1 MTGPDL
7 GRDDVHAAVGQVIG
21 DDLVTGKGPPGGGFD
36 DLEHGAV
43 GPLDDAGQHELGRQ
57 ELLVLVHA
65 HQGTPLGYGRFHG
78 AQSRTPGQ
86 HGQGIDVQPQ
96 QFFGLGA
103 AFFRGAV
110 AACHAVDDAR
120 ARAFQPDTFHKAVE
134 HGFQLRVVFP
144 GQPAQGQFITGGACP
159 GSGQQA
165 VPVQLGEQGTGQE
178 GGLLVGKGHAHDVGG
193 ADARI
198 DTAELRLPEVGGIV
212 AQDLVQAGPGEQDEV
227 GLPGGGPE
235 DALLRQAVA
244 ALGRGHHDGRADAQ
258 LLPGLLQ
265 PLAQQIVPAL
275 VGGRIFQQQSYAQGR
290 GLAGRSRQDGG
301 ETKNGQQDGQAQQ
314 PGDIKAFF
322 HVRLPAA
329 Y

>member
-1 MTGPDL
+1 M
-7 GRDDVHAAVGQVIG
+7 
-21 DDLVTGKGPPGGGFD
+21 
-36 DLEHGAV
+36 
-43 GPLDDAGQHELGRQ
+43 
-57 ELLVLVHA
+57 
-65 HQGTPLGYGRFHG
+65 
-78 AQSRTPGQ
+78 
-86 HGQGIDVQPQ
+86 
-96 QFFGLGA
+96 
-103 AFFRGAV
+103 
-110 AACHAVDDAR
+110 
-120 ARAFQPDTFHKAVE
+120 
-134 HGFQLRVVFP
+134 
-144 GQPAQGQFITGGACP
+144 
-159 GSGQQA
+159 
-165 VPVQLGEQGTGQE
+165 QLGEQGTGQE

-227 GLPGGGPE
+227 GLPGGGLE

-322 HVRLPAA
+322 HVGLPAA